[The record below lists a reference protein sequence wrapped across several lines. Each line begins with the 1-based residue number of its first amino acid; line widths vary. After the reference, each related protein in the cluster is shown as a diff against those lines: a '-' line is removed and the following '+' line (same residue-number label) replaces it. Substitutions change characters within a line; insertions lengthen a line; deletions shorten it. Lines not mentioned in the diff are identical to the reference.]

1 MRAATSQW
9 VREREIV
16 RLEYVRREVRLGPGF
31 SAPAFERAFSAFREM
46 YNVDPLRALC
56 APDVLTRYCE
66 LFERGANRAHERS
79 ARIGFRGVP
88 LQAAIVAPGTVAFEG
103 EVDAERMGDW

>member
-1 MRAATSQW
+1 VPPSAK
-9 VREREIV
+9 VIRERGKH
-16 RLEYVRREVRLGPGF
+16 RLERVRREVSLGPAF
-31 SAPAFERAFSAFREM
+31 SARAFERAFSAFREM
-46 YNVDPLRALC
+46 YNVDPQRGLC

-66 LFERGANRAHERS
+66 LYERGADHAHEHS

-88 LQAAIVAPGTVAFEG
+88 LVAAIVAPGVVAFEG

>member
-1 MRAATSQW
+1 
-9 VREREIV
+9 
-16 RLEYVRREVRLGPGF
+16 
-31 SAPAFERAFSAFREM
+31 M

-66 LFERGANRAHERS
+66 LYERGADRAHERS

-88 LQAAIVAPGTVAFEG
+88 LTAAVVAPGSIAFEG
-103 EVDAERMGDW
+103 EVDSERMGDW

>member
-1 MRAATSQW
+1 MH
-9 VREREIV
+9 
-16 RLEYVRREVRLGPGF
+16 RLEYVRREIRLGAAF
-31 SAPAFERAFSAFREM
+31 SASAFERAFAAFREM
-46 YNVDPLRALC
+46 YNVDPLRGLC

-66 LFERGANRAHERS
+66 LYERGAEFAHERS

-88 LQAAIVAPGTVAFEG
+88 LLAAIVAPGVVAFEG